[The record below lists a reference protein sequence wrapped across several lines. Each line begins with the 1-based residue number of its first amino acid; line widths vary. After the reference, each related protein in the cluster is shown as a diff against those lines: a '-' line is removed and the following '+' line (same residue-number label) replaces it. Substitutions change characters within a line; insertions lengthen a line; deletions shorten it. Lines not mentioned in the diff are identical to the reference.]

1 MPTKV
6 INLQDNFLNQLRKDG
21 AIVTIHLVNGFQIK
35 GKIKA
40 FDNFVLLLSVDAQGK
55 QQMVYKHA
63 ISTVTPLEAVNV
75 TLNSEKTA
83 Q

>member
-40 FDNFVLLLSVDAQGK
+40 FDNFELLIEKDVDDRLALDKTLKVLKILKFIKLYQRS
-55 QQMVYKHA
+55 
-63 ISTVTPLEAVNV
+63 I
-75 TLNSEKTA
+75 
-83 Q
+83 